1 MKIIIAIL
9 IFSVLILFHE
19 LGHFLLA
26 KRNGIIVEE
35 FSLGMGPRIVSTV
48 KDGTRY
54 SWKAFPF
61 GGSCMMKGEDEDED
75 GEGSFNSASVWGRI
89 SVIAAG
95 PVFNFILAFFFAL
108 IVIGIVGYDPA
119 EITAVKEGSPAAAA
133 GLQEGDVLTRFK
145 GERIDIGRDLLTYIT
160 LKGVNDDSITL
171 EVLRD
176 GEKKEIVYQPESIR
190 KYMLGFS
197 YTPDDEGEA
206 VVQELTLNL
215 PLQKAGMQVGDVITS
230 IDGNTIES
238 SAQLAE
244 YMEAHPLSG
253 EAITISYLRDG
264 KAKEVN
270 VTPVENTHVDIGF
283 SYNLAREKTGALG
296 VVKYGLV
303 EMKYWVKTT
312 VQSIVML
319 FSGQVSVNNMSGPV
333 GVVDIIG
340 DTYEQS
346 KSEGALITWVTML
359 NMMIMLSTNLGIM
372 NLLPLPAL
380 DGGRL
385 LFLLIEAIRGKA
397 VNRKAEGI
405 IHFTGLVL
413 LLGLIIYITFHDVV
427 KLF

>member
-1 MKIIIAIL
+1 MKILIAFL
-9 IFSVLILFHE
+9 VFSVLILFHE

-48 KDGTRY
+48 KGGTRY

-95 PVFNFILAFFFAL
+95 PVFNFVLAFFFAL
-108 IVIGIVGYDPA
+108 IVIGVVGYDPP
-119 EITAVKEGSPAAAA
+119 EVTAVKEDSAVAEA
-133 GLQEGDVLTRFK
+133 GLLEGDVLTRFK
-145 GERIDIGRDLLTYIT
+145 GSRIDIGRDLYTYIT
-160 LKGVNDDSITL
+160 LKGVNDEVITL
-171 EVLRD
+171 EVMRD
-176 GEKKEIVYQPESIR
+176 GEKKEITYQPDSIR
-190 KYMLGFS
+190 KYMLGFTYS
-197 YTPDDEGEA
+197 VEGEA
-206 VVQELTLNL
+206 VIQEISLNL
-215 PLQKAGMQVGDVITS
+215 PFHKAGIQAGDVITS
-230 IDGNTIES
+230 INGTEIAS
-238 SAQLAE
+238 SADLVD
-244 YMEAHPLSG
+244 YMETNPLDG
-253 EAITISYLRDG
+253 EAVTIGYSRDG
-264 KAKEVN
+264 KAKEAV
-270 VTPVENTHVDIGF
+270 VTPVVNTHVDIGF
-283 SYNLAREKTGALG
+283 SYNLGREKTGPLG
-296 VVKYGLV
+296 VIKYGLV

-319 FSGQVSVNNMSGPV
+319 FTGKVSVNDMSGPI

-340 DTYEQS
+340 STYEQS
-346 KSEGALITWVTML
+346 KSEGALVTWVSML
-359 NMMIMLSTNLGIM
+359 NMMILLSTNLGIM

-385 LFLLIEAIRGKA
+385 IFLLIEAIRGKA

-413 LLGLIIYITFHDVV
+413 LLGLIVYITFHDIV